1 MAERGML
8 GNYVQNLANVEQEF
22 QSGDRN
28 LLEYV
33 LGTGYYGVAQP
44 VEQAVSAVIP
54 DFIEEPI
61 AQGVGT
67 VLEKTGVSDAFRQ
80 LPPDV
85 QRGIMEGSG
94 LLGVTG
100 IGSRV
105 VGRQDPASRGMYTSS
120 GDVIVPNF
128 YNPRAEAFSAPVEAT
143 LNRLMPDPVVDGK
156 VRPKAN
162 TKQNATRKALGFA
175 KFGMRG
181 IGRAANLAFNPR
193 ARALYTE
200 YGISP
205 VYREAYNRYKQ
216 AQDKFAK
223 ALIDGDSVDIGKAR
237 NEVEAAVQVAQSQ
250 MQQMA
255 NIKVQA
261 GQTPRNY
268 NATGSFALSA
278 ADPNV
283 PQVYFKPTEVGNNW
297 YDRTAGPAANVREV
311 STDESNFIQ
320 DHIEKAWKFDPETT
334 RVIVKTPRSD
344 ITGNHFVDV
353 LGSNPA
359 LAPVVNL
366 FKARSAKSPESLGQ
380 YNDVDQLK
388 QDLDKIADPER
399 LKKKGKPVI
408 DKETGQPQKPP
419 FRVVGSDDTGV
430 WITLSRPGRAK
441 VEGGV
446 NHLIKV
452 EPNGN
457 LTGVMSDVHDF
468 LEKTPGLGPALSY
481 SLPTTVLAV
490 TPPMQAN
497 VYTIMGKKTTA
508 TAFGPAGEKRRLD
521 LKTDMPVP
529 EAARSAAA
537 KARLDEAASLR
548 PSVAETA
555 RQALPVAQN
564 ITVLGQSIAQDEE
577 IVPDITITYPNK

>member
-1 MAERGML
+1 MAQRGMIQRAIDKRPVRPNAIDRGL
-8 GNYVQNLANVEQEF
+8 NTYRENLANVEQGF
-22 QSGDRN
+22 KSGDRN

-33 LGTGYYGVAQP
+33 LGTGYYGVAEP
-44 VEQAVSAVIP
+44 VEQVVSAAIP

-67 VLEKTGVSDAFRQ
+67 VLEKTGVSDAFRK

-94 LLGVTG
+94 LFGVTG

-105 VGRQDPASRGMYTSS
+105 LGRQDPTSRGMYTSS
-120 GDVIVPNF
+120 GDVIVPNY
-128 YNPRAEAFSAPVEAT
+128 YNPRAEAFSGPVEAT
-143 LNRLMPDPVVDGK
+143 LNYLMPDPKVDGI

-193 ARALYTE
+193 SRALYTE

-216 AQDKFAK
+216 AQNKFAK

-237 NEVEAAVQVAQSQ
+237 NEVEATVQIAQSQ

-283 PQVYFKPTEVGNNW
+283 PQVYFKPTDIGNNW
-297 YDRTAGPAANVREV
+297 YDRTAGPAANMREI
-311 STDESNFIQ
+311 SPDESKFIQ
-320 DHIEKAWKFDPETT
+320 DHIQDAWKFDPETT

-353 LGSNPA
+353 LGNNPA
-359 LAPVVNL
+359 LTPVVDL
-366 FKARSAKSPESLGQ
+366 FKKRASKSPALLGQ
-380 YNDVDQLK
+380 YFDVDKLK
-388 QDLDKIADPER
+388 EDLDKIADPKR
-399 LKKKGKPVI
+399 FQKNGKPII
-408 DKETGQPQKPP
+408 DKDTGQPKKPP
-419 FRVVGSDDTGV
+419 FRVVDRDDTGV
-430 WITLSRPGRAK
+430 WITLSRPGRA
-441 VEGGV
+441 
-446 NHLIKV
+446 
-452 EPNGN
+452 
-457 LTGVMSDVHDF
+457 
-468 LEKTPGLGPALSY
+468 
-481 SLPTTVLAV
+481 
-490 TPPMQAN
+490 
-497 VYTIMGKKTTA
+497 
-508 TAFGPAGEKRRLD
+508 
-521 LKTDMPVP
+521 
-529 EAARSAAA
+529 
-537 KARLDEAASLR
+537 
-548 PSVAETA
+548 
-555 RQALPVAQN
+555 
-564 ITVLGQSIAQDEE
+564 
-577 IVPDITITYPNK
+577 